1 MKASLLILLIILVG
15 SFHYGATAQAEPSWF
30 PFPYPCDTEWI
41 EGEKYYC
48 ETVYSE
54 ADLLSMKDGEQLE
67 MKSRRFC
74 RMDNG
79 AFSAISTN
87 GERGY
92 LASDGDYE
100 PYQEYGISI

>member
-1 MKASLLILLIILVG
+1 MKAVLLILLITLMG
-15 SFHYGATAQAEPSWF
+15 SFQSGATAQAEPSWF

-54 ADLLSMKDGEQLE
+54 ADLLSMKVGEQLK

-74 RMDNG
+74 RIENG
-79 AFSAISTN
+79 AFTAISIN

-92 LASDGDYE
+92 LAYDGDYE
-100 PYQEYGISI
+100 PYQEYRIGI